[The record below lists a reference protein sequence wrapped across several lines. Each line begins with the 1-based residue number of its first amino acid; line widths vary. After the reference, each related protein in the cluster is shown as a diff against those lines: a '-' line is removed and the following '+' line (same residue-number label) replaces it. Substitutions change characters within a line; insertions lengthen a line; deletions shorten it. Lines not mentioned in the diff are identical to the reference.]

1 LCQPTCQETLYER
14 FLGTALSN
22 VLAHVQL
29 QACLVKLKQLQQP
42 GQAVSILDP
51 GDTRGARSDQSS

>member
-1 LCQPTCQETLYER
+1 
-14 FLGTALSN
+14 LGTALSN